1 LCGYNPIYRV
11 PEERP
16 DLDFAKAAMAF
27 IRKWLKSRAAFILNV
42 SGSRWPEIFSLMVLA
57 GFFVPTGGR
66 YQMTIPSV
74 IDTGM
79 ILEGL
84 SNCLNRTNNPKNLL
98 VTLAEHDARNWEAR
112 LRHMDDAERLADR
125 VILLSDS
132 QSD

>member
-1 LCGYNPIYRV
+1 
-11 PEERP
+11 
-16 DLDFAKAAMAF
+16 
-27 IRKWLKSRAAFILNV
+27 
-42 SGSRWPEIFSLMVLA
+42 
-57 GFFVPTGGR
+57 
-66 YQMTIPSV
+66 MTIPSV